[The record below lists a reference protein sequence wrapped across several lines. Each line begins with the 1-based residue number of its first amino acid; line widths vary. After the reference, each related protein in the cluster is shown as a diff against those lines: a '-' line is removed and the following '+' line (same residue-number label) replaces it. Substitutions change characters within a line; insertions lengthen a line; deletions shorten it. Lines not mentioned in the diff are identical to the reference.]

1 MKGGRCMKKLLEAIA
16 LLLVSSFV
24 LWGCVPEELSITSKT
39 DDVSVI
45 STETTVSV
53 INTEQAE
60 TTTFITS
67 SASTNAVSTITST
80 ATTEPVTTTVKI
92 EAVAPT
98 FSLSN
103 IPEYSGSPYIEINN
117 NVPFFT
123 EYPTQ
128 SFEIYSPL
136 DSLGRCGVAYAN
148 ISEELMPTEKRTE
161 IGAIKPSG
169 WHTANYSDLI
179 EDIYLYNRCHLIGYQ
194 LAGENDN
201 ERNLIT
207 GTRYMNIEGMEPFEN
222 KVANFVRSYNAHVL
236 YRVTP
241 EFDGDN
247 LVASGVLMEAYSL
260 DDNGAGIQ
268 FCVYCYN
275 VQPNIGINYA
285 DGESWRII
293 QEPDPVEVIPDRSVM
308 PEPDTSVTY
317 VLNTNTRKFHYPSCS
332 SVNSMKDKNKDFY
345 TGSRDDVI
353 AMGYE
358 PCKRCNP

>member
-1 MKGGRCMKKLLEAIA
+1 MKKLLKAIA
-16 LLLVSSFV
+16 LSLVSAFC
-24 LWGCVPEELSITSKT
+24 LWGCVPGELNSTSKK
-39 DDVSVI
+39 DDASVI

-53 INTEQAE
+53 TDAEQTE
-60 TTTFITS
+60 TTTSITT
-67 SASTNAVSTITST
+67 SASTTAVTTTTST
-80 ATTEPVTTTVKI
+80 STTEPVTTTVKI
-92 EAVAPT
+92 EAVAPA
-98 FSLSN
+98 FSLSDV
-103 IPEYSGSPYIEINN
+103 PEYSGSPYIEINN

-136 DSLGRCGVAYAN
+136 DNLGRCGVAYAN
-148 ISEELMPTEKRTE
+148 ISVELMPTAKRTE

-194 LAGENDN
+194 LADENDN

-222 KVANFVRSYNAHVL
+222 KVANFVKSYNAHVL

-241 EFDGDN
+241 EFDGNN
-247 LVASGVLMEAYSL
+247 LVASGVLIEAYSL

-293 QEPDPVEVIPDRSVM
+293 QEPDTVEAVTDRAIMSD
-308 PEPDTSVTY
+308 PDTSVSY
-317 VLNTNTRKFHYPSCS
+317 VLNTNTKKFHYPSCS
-332 SVNSMKDKNKDFY
+332 SVNSMKDKNKDYY